1 MTVIR
6 KDRFLLGVGLM
17 TMLLALV
24 VVLQITGERET
35 PVAKQ
40 GTLELADFSWTSHT
54 IIPLDGEWEFY
65 PEQLLSPQQIHLMRI
80 KPIMMQVPGNWDE
93 DVINQGYPMSGKGY
107 GTYRLI
113 VRNVPQGEQLAIA
126 KRYVRFADTMYL
138 DGQLMS
144 RSGLPGTSAESYKPR
159 NEPYTIYFH
168 TEQADL
174 EIVLQVANFDFRSG
188 GIYNSIELGYASQI
202 ERRTMIQSGLELFI
216 MGIVVIFGLLFFY
229 LYLRLHRDR
238 IQLLY
243 ALFFLGF
250 AIIVVTNGE
259 RLLLQLV
266 PGIPFEFAFK
276 MKYAAVYGVSVVVS
290 MITWKFA
297 PGQGKTI
304 RRCLQL
310 PSALLALYVVLIV
323 LSPFRVYSS
332 IQEGMYIVNLLSY
345 VLSFAVIL
353 HHYVMKKY
361 ESKSRSQLQLL
372 IICIWLMLVNN
383 VLGILVTWY
392 PVSQILLNCTT
403 LVILSVFAVLLIYQY
418 VRAYDAMQQLTKQLQ
433 LSDKVKDEFLL
444 LTSHELNSPLHS
456 IIHLSRSLLG
466 TSLRRTNEMEI
477 RGKLQ
482 LIRNTAYRMSNLVND
497 LIDMSRF
504 RDGNMKIAVGNV
516 DLVSCLS
523 LVTEVLGFL
532 ATGKGILMV
541 RRLEPEARYVIADE
555 SRLLQVLYNLVY
567 HMIGQHSHRELV
579 FECERHQERVRI
591 ILRFEARTEQIA
603 RFGTEESPDLESMHN
618 GSAGLSVAAE
628 LVSIMGGRLSVND
641 ESESIQIEL
650 PSAADADMKNVI
662 ETAVSQ
668 EKHGEDL
675 SGLPSGNVSAAIL
688 IATTDLVDMEHLNTL
703 LSTEGFQ
710 VSFADSDME
719 VQSLL
724 ASGKLPDLVIV
735 DAMLPS
741 VTGYEVCKQ
750 IRLEFS
756 QVDLPVL
763 FINMR
768 STPADIEACIKAGGN
783 DFITRPLDAG
793 EILVRVHT
801 LLGMKRLVK
810 EAANNEMAF
819 LRSQI
824 KPHFL
829 YNALGT
835 IMSLCFTDGP
845 RAGELLG
852 SFSRYLRILFHLDNS
867 EELIP
872 LSKEMELIQAYVE
885 IEQERF
891 GSRLQVELNVDRSLY
906 SCKVMPLLIE
916 PLVENAIRH
925 GVSKKIDGGTVRL
938 FIQKCENQVQVVVED
953 DGVGMSPEQV
963 ESILD
968 RSHAEQGIG
977 LQNVQRR
984 LKHLNGQAPVIQS
997 EQGHGTKITIEFPYQ

>member
-6 KDRFLLGVGLM
+6 NDRFLLGVGLM

-24 VVLQITGERET
+24 VVLQIGGGRET

-65 PEQLLSPQQIHLMRI
+65 PEQLLSPQQIHLTRI
-80 KPIMMQVPGNWDE
+80 KPIIMQVPGNWDE

-126 KRYVRFADTMYL
+126 KRYVRFADAMYL

-144 RSGLPGTSAESYKPR
+144 RSGLPGTSAGSYKPR

-168 TEQADL
+168 TEQAEL

-202 ERRTMIQSGLELFI
+202 EKRTMIQSGLELFI

-250 AIIVVTNGE
+250 AVIVVTNGE
-259 RLLLQLV
+259 RLLLQLA

-290 MITWKFA
+290 MITWKLA
-297 PGQGKTI
+297 PGLGQTI
-304 RRCLQL
+304 RRWLQL
-310 PSALLALYVVLIV
+310 PSVLLALYVVLI
-323 LSPFRVYSS
+323 LISPFRVYSS
-332 IQEGMYIVNLLSY
+332 IQEGMYSVNLLSY
-345 VLSFAVIL
+345 AVAFAVIL

-361 ESKSRSQLQLL
+361 ESKSRAQLQLL
-372 IICIWLMLVNN
+372 ITCIWLMLVNY

-418 VRAYDAMQQLTKQLQ
+418 VRAYDAMQQLTQQLQ

-466 TSLRRTNEMEI
+466 TSLRRTNETEI
-477 RGKLQ
+477 RSKLQ
-482 LIRNTAYRMSNLVND
+482 LIRNTSYRMSNLVND

-504 RDGNMKIAVGNV
+504 RDGNMKIAVGTV

-532 ATGKGILMV
+532 ATGKGIVMV
-541 RRLEPEARYVIADE
+541 RRLEPEARYVMADE

-579 FECERHQERVRI
+579 FECERHHERVRI
-591 ILRFEARTEQIA
+591 MLRFEARTEQIT
-603 RFGTEESPDLESMHN
+603 RLGTERPDLESMHN
-618 GSAGLSVAAE
+618 SSAGLSVAAE
-628 LVSIMGGRLSVND
+628 LVSMMGGQLSVND
-641 ESESIQIEL
+641 AAESIQIEL
-650 PSAADADMKNVI
+650 PSAEVAGMENVI

-668 EKHGEDL
+668 EKLGEDL
-675 SGLPSGNVSAAIL
+675 SGLPSGNASAAIL

-735 DAMLPS
+735 DAMLPA

-891 GSRLQVELNVDRSLY
+891 GSRLQVELDVDRSLY

-938 FIQKCENQVQVVVED
+938 YIQKYENRVQVVVED
-953 DGVGMSPEQV
+953 DGVGMSPEQAA
-963 ESILD
+963 SILD
-968 RSHAEQGIG
+968 RSHTEQGIG

-997 EQGHGTKITIEFPYQ
+997 EQGHGTKITFEFPYQ

>member
-1 MTVIR
+1 
-6 KDRFLLGVGLM
+6 M

-24 VVLQITGERET
+24 VVLQIGGGRET

-65 PEQLLSPQQIHLMRI
+65 PEQLLSPQQIHLTRI
-80 KPIMMQVPGNWDE
+80 KPIIMQVPGNWDE
-93 DVINQGYPMSGKGY
+93 AVINQGYPMSGKGY

-126 KRYVRFADTMYL
+126 KRYVRFADAMYL

-144 RSGLPGTSAESYKPR
+144 RSGLPGTSAGSYKPR

-168 TEQADL
+168 TEQAEL

-202 ERRTMIQSGLELFI
+202 EKRTMIQSGLELFI

-250 AIIVVTNGE
+250 AVIVVTNGE
-259 RLLLQLV
+259 RLLLQLA

-290 MITWKFA
+290 MITWKLA
-297 PGQGKTI
+297 PGLGQTI
-304 RRCLQL
+304 RRWLQL
-310 PSALLALYVVLIV
+310 PSVLLALYVVLI
-323 LSPFRVYSS
+323 LISPFRVYSS
-332 IQEGMYIVNLLSY
+332 IQEGMYSVNLLSY
-345 VLSFAVIL
+345 AVAFAVIL

-361 ESKSRSQLQLL
+361 ESKSRAQLQLL
-372 IICIWLMLVNN
+372 ITCIWLMLVNY

-418 VRAYDAMQQLTKQLQ
+418 VRAYDAMQQLTQQLQ

-466 TSLRRTNEMEI
+466 TSLRRTNETEI
-477 RGKLQ
+477 RSKLQ
-482 LIRNTAYRMSNLVND
+482 LIRNTSYRMSNLVND

-504 RDGNMKIAVGNV
+504 RDGNMKIAVGTV

-532 ATGKGILMV
+532 ATGKGIVMV
-541 RRLEPEARYVIADE
+541 RRLEPEARYVMADE

-579 FECERHQERVRI
+579 FECERHHERVRI
-591 ILRFEARTEQIA
+591 MLRFEARTEQIT
-603 RFGTEESPDLESMHN
+603 RLGTERPDLESMHN
-618 GSAGLSVAAE
+618 SSAGLSVAAE
-628 LVSIMGGRLSVND
+628 LVSMMGGQLSVND
-641 ESESIQIEL
+641 AAESIQIEL
-650 PSAADADMKNVI
+650 PSAEVAGMENVI

-668 EKHGEDL
+668 EKLGEDL
-675 SGLPSGNVSAAIL
+675 SGLPSGNASAAIL

-735 DAMLPS
+735 DAMLPA

-891 GSRLQVELNVDRSLY
+891 GSRLQVELDVDRSLY

-938 FIQKCENQVQVVVED
+938 YIQKYENRVQVVVED
-953 DGVGMSPEQV
+953 DGVGMSPEQAA
-963 ESILD
+963 SILD
-968 RSHAEQGIG
+968 RSHTEQGIG

-997 EQGHGTKITIEFPYQ
+997 EQGHGTKITFEFPYQ

>member
-6 KDRFLLGVGLM
+6 TDRFLLGVGLM

-24 VVLQITGERET
+24 VVLQIGGGRET
-35 PVAKQ
+35 PVAKK

-65 PEQLLSPQQIHLMRI
+65 PEQLLSPQQIHLTHI

-93 DVINQGYPMSGKGY
+93 AVINQGYPMSGKGY

-126 KRYVRFADTMYL
+126 KRYVRFADAMYL

-144 RSGLPGTSAESYKPR
+144 RSGLPGTSAGSYKPR

-168 TEQADL
+168 TEQAEL

-202 ERRTMIQSGLELFI
+202 EKRTMIQSGLELFI

-250 AIIVVTNGE
+250 AVIVVTNGE
-259 RLLLQLV
+259 RLLLQLA

-290 MITWKFA
+290 MITWKLA
-297 PGQGKTI
+297 PGLGQTI
-304 RRCLQL
+304 RRWLQL
-310 PSALLALYVVLIV
+310 PSVLLALYVVLI
-323 LSPFRVYSS
+323 LISPFRVYSS
-332 IQEGMYIVNLLSY
+332 IQEGMYSVNLLSY
-345 VLSFAVIL
+345 AVAFAVIL

-361 ESKSRSQLQLL
+361 ESKSRAQLQLL
-372 IICIWLMLVNN
+372 ITCIWLMLVNY

-418 VRAYDAMQQLTKQLQ
+418 VRAYDAMQQLTQQLQ

-466 TSLRRTNEMEI
+466 TSLRRTNETEI
-477 RGKLQ
+477 RSKLQ
-482 LIRNTAYRMSNLVND
+482 LIRNTSYRMSNLVND

-504 RDGNMKIAVGNV
+504 RDGNMKIAVGTV

-532 ATGKGILMV
+532 ATGKGIVMV
-541 RRLEPEARYVIADE
+541 RRLEPEARYVMADE

-579 FECERHQERVRI
+579 FECEWHQERVRI
-591 ILRFEARTEQIA
+591 MLRFEAHTEQIT
-603 RFGTEESPDLESMHN
+603 RLGTERPDLESMHN
-618 GSAGLSVAAE
+618 SSAGLSVAAE
-628 LVSIMGGRLSVND
+628 LVSMMGGQLSVND
-641 ESESIQIEL
+641 AAESIQIEL
-650 PSAADADMKNVI
+650 PSAEVAGMENVI

-668 EKHGEDL
+668 EKLGEDL
-675 SGLPSGNVSAAIL
+675 SGLPSGNASAAIL

-735 DAMLPS
+735 DAMLPA

-891 GSRLQVELNVDRSLY
+891 GSRLQVELDVDRSLY

-938 FIQKCENQVQVVVED
+938 YIQKYENRVQVVVED
-953 DGVGMSPEQV
+953 DGVGMSPEQAA
-963 ESILD
+963 SILD
-968 RSHAEQGIG
+968 RSHIEQGIG

-997 EQGHGTKITIEFPYQ
+997 EQGHGTKITFEFPYQ

>member
-1 MTVIR
+1 
-6 KDRFLLGVGLM
+6 M

-24 VVLQITGERET
+24 VVLQIGGGRET
-35 PVAKQ
+35 PVAKK

-65 PEQLLSPQQIHLMRI
+65 PEQLLSPQQIHLTHI

-93 DVINQGYPMSGKGY
+93 AVINQGYPMSGKGY

-126 KRYVRFADTMYL
+126 KRYVRFADAMYL

-144 RSGLPGTSAESYKPR
+144 RSGLPGTSAGSYKPR

-168 TEQADL
+168 TEQAEL

-202 ERRTMIQSGLELFI
+202 EKRTMIQSGLELFI

-250 AIIVVTNGE
+250 AVIVVTNGE
-259 RLLLQLV
+259 RLLLQLA

-290 MITWKFA
+290 MITWKLA
-297 PGQGKTI
+297 PGLGQTI
-304 RRCLQL
+304 RRWLQL
-310 PSALLALYVVLIV
+310 PSVLLALYVVLI
-323 LSPFRVYSS
+323 LISPFRVYSS
-332 IQEGMYIVNLLSY
+332 IQEGMYSVNLLSY
-345 VLSFAVIL
+345 AVAFAVIL

-361 ESKSRSQLQLL
+361 ESKSRAQLQLL
-372 IICIWLMLVNN
+372 ITCIWLMLVNY

-418 VRAYDAMQQLTKQLQ
+418 VRAYDAMQQLTQQLQ

-466 TSLRRTNEMEI
+466 TSLRRTNETEI
-477 RGKLQ
+477 RSKLQ
-482 LIRNTAYRMSNLVND
+482 LIRNTSYRMSNLVND

-504 RDGNMKIAVGNV
+504 RDGNMKIAVGTV

-532 ATGKGILMV
+532 ATGKGIVMV
-541 RRLEPEARYVIADE
+541 RRLEPEARYVMADE

-579 FECERHQERVRI
+579 FECEWHQERVRI
-591 ILRFEARTEQIA
+591 MLRFEAHTEQIT
-603 RFGTEESPDLESMHN
+603 RLGTERPDLESMHN
-618 GSAGLSVAAE
+618 SSAGLSVAAE
-628 LVSIMGGRLSVND
+628 LVSMMGGQLSVND
-641 ESESIQIEL
+641 AAESIQIEL
-650 PSAADADMKNVI
+650 PSAEVAGMENVI

-668 EKHGEDL
+668 EKLGEDL
-675 SGLPSGNVSAAIL
+675 SGLPSGNASAAIL

-735 DAMLPS
+735 DAMLPA

-891 GSRLQVELNVDRSLY
+891 GSRLQVELDVDRSLY

-938 FIQKCENQVQVVVED
+938 YIQKYENRVQVVVED
-953 DGVGMSPEQV
+953 DGVGMSPEQAA
-963 ESILD
+963 SILD
-968 RSHAEQGIG
+968 RSHIEQGIG

-997 EQGHGTKITIEFPYQ
+997 EQGHGTKITFEFPYQ

>member
-1 MTVIR
+1 
-6 KDRFLLGVGLM
+6 M

-24 VVLQITGERET
+24 VVLQIGGGRET

-65 PEQLLSPQQIHLMRI
+65 PEQLLSPQQIHLTRI
-80 KPIMMQVPGNWDE
+80 KPIIMQVPGNWDE

-126 KRYVRFADTMYL
+126 KRYVRFADAMYL

-144 RSGLPGTSAESYKPR
+144 RSGLPGTSAGSYKPR

-168 TEQADL
+168 TEQAEL

-202 ERRTMIQSGLELFI
+202 EKRTMIQSGLELFI

-250 AIIVVTNGE
+250 AVIVVTNGE
-259 RLLLQLV
+259 RLLLQLA

-290 MITWKFA
+290 MITWKLA
-297 PGQGKTI
+297 PGLGQTI
-304 RRCLQL
+304 RRWLQL
-310 PSALLALYVVLIV
+310 PSVLLALYVVLI
-323 LSPFRVYSS
+323 LISPFRVYSS
-332 IQEGMYIVNLLSY
+332 IQEGMYSVNLLSY
-345 VLSFAVIL
+345 AVAFAVIL

-361 ESKSRSQLQLL
+361 ESKSRAQLQLL
-372 IICIWLMLVNN
+372 ITCIWLMLVNY

-418 VRAYDAMQQLTKQLQ
+418 VRAYDAMQQLTQQLQ

-466 TSLRRTNEMEI
+466 TSLRRTNETEI
-477 RGKLQ
+477 RSKLQ
-482 LIRNTAYRMSNLVND
+482 LIRNTSYRMSNLVND

-504 RDGNMKIAVGNV
+504 RDGNMKIAVGTV

-532 ATGKGILMV
+532 ATGKGIVMV
-541 RRLEPEARYVIADE
+541 RRLEPEARYVMADE

-579 FECERHQERVRI
+579 FECERHHERVRI
-591 ILRFEARTEQIA
+591 MLRFEARTEQIT
-603 RFGTEESPDLESMHN
+603 RLGTERPDLESMHN
-618 GSAGLSVAAE
+618 SSAGLSVAAE
-628 LVSIMGGRLSVND
+628 LVSMMGGQLSVND
-641 ESESIQIEL
+641 AAESIQIEL
-650 PSAADADMKNVI
+650 PSAEVAGMENVI

-668 EKHGEDL
+668 EKLGEDL
-675 SGLPSGNVSAAIL
+675 SGLPSGNASAAIL

-735 DAMLPS
+735 DAMLPA

-891 GSRLQVELNVDRSLY
+891 GSRLQVELDVDRSLY

-938 FIQKCENQVQVVVED
+938 YIQKYENRVQVVVED
-953 DGVGMSPEQV
+953 DGVGMSPEQAA
-963 ESILD
+963 SILD
-968 RSHAEQGIG
+968 RSHTEQGIG

-997 EQGHGTKITIEFPYQ
+997 EQGHGTKITFEFPYQ